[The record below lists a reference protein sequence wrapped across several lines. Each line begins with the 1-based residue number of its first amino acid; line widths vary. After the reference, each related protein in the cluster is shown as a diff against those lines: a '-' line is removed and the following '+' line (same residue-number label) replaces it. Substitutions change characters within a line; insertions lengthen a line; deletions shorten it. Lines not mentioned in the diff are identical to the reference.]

1 MSDSSFS
8 LLQRTCCGFIRAAV
22 HKVSVKKPLVPLLIS
37 DAAELKAYEDNL
49 RRVPLRE
56 RFNEL
61 EEYYNIPVD
70 FKRFSSLLSKF
81 KVKFSAWA
89 KHNASEKKNFLETF
103 STQNWLKLDDAQR
116 NQHTWANCTQCEKD
130 FGQMQAIFPPMEKSN
145 NSTAGDSNLAEREAK
160 NLYEN
165 INVGFEQRHGMSFAD
180 GLLLNPDLQ
189 LSKQMSRKDKENMEK
204 TVTKKVVREMEK
216 SYLESS
222 VER

>member
-1 MSDSSFS
+1 MMPNETNTPG
-8 LLQRTCCGFIRAAV
+8 LTALNA
-22 HKVSVKKPLVPLLIS
+22 KKTL
-37 DAAELKAYEDNL
+37 D
-49 RRVPLRE
+49 RC
-56 RFNEL
+56 
-61 EEYYNIPVD
+61 
-70 FKRFSSLLSKF
+70 KRYSPS
-81 KVKFSAWA
+81 
-89 KHNASEKKNFLETF
+89 
-103 STQNWLKLDDAQR
+103 
-116 NQHTWANCTQCEKD
+116 
-130 FGQMQAIFPPMEKSN
+130 MEKSN